1 MKKTLVPLVSA
12 LLLCSACS
20 SITTRSYRAP
30 DVALPAAWST
40 AAEGET
46 AAEGYWWKAFNDAGL
61 NALMTQVLAQNHDL
75 AAAAIQLR
83 RAQLQAGLAASNM
96 RPDFGVRAGV
106 SRDEPLQDGD
116 GNTSYSAAATVSYEA
131 DLWRRLGSLR
141 DSARWA
147 AKASAEDLQ
156 STALALTVTAANLYW
171 QLGYL
176 DQRVLL
182 AEQSLADGEKIRNL
196 VRVRYQA
203 GAVSGVD
210 SVEAEQNLAA
220 LRVELNRLTQQ
231 RVEVR
236 NTLALLL
243 ATPGSAPA
251 APDLVALQLPAL
263 RAELP
268 ASLLAHR
275 PDLRAAELRLR
286 AAFSDIRAT
295 QASFYPTLT
304 LTGSL
309 GGASSALSK
318 VISDPVATLGAG
330 LVLPFL
336 NWQEMRLSIKVSE
349 ADYEAAA
356 TAFRQ
361 RLLTA
366 FTEVEDALS
375 ARVSLQ
381 ERHELLQLSRDTA
394 RQAEA
399 LYEIR
404 YRAGAVSL
412 QDWLSAQEK
421 RRAADIALATNQLDR
436 LVNHATLSQALGGAT
451 ALPAPVLG
459 P

>member
-1 MKKTLVPLVSA
+1 MSA

-20 SITTRSYRAP
+20 SITARSYRAP
-30 DVALPAAWST
+30 EVALPAAWST
-40 AAEGET
+40 AAAEGET
-46 AAEGYWWKAFNDAGL
+46 AAAGYWWKAFDDAGL
-61 NALMTQVLAQNHDL
+61 DALMTQVLAQNHDL

-83 RAQLQAGLAASNM
+83 RAQLQAGLASSNM
-96 RPDFGVRAGV
+96 RPDFGARAGV

-147 AKASAEDLQ
+147 ARASAEDLQ

-176 DQRVLL
+176 NQRVAL

-220 LRVELNRLTQQ
+220 LRVELNQLAQQ

-236 NTLALLL
+236 NALALLL

-263 RAELP
+263 RADLP

-295 QASFYPTLT
+295 QASFYPALT

-309 GGASSALSK
+309 GGASSTLSK

-366 FTEVEDALS
+366 FTEVENALS
-375 ARVSLQ
+375 DRVALQ

-412 QDWLSAQEK
+412 QDWLAAQEK

-451 ALPAPVLG
+451 ALPTPALG